1 MTLFNE
7 YQRLKTEQKI
17 AEEKRHFNVKQQQYD
32 NLQRQNNT
40 QSNRIP
46 NMKDAYAKVRESK
59 VTINRDYA
67 RLTSSSLNV

>member
-17 AEEKRHFNVKQQQYD
+17 EEEKRHFNVKQQQYD

-46 NMKDAYAKVRESK
+46 NMKDAYGKVRESK

>member
-1 MTLFNE
+1 MTILSQ
-7 YQRLKTEQKI
+7 YQRLKSEQKI

-46 NMKDAYAKVRESK
+46 NMKDALAEVRK
-59 VTINRDYA
+59 NKTTLNRDYC
-67 RLTSSSLNV
+67 RLTSNLLNV

>member
-1 MTLFNE
+1 MTIFNE

-40 QSNRIP
+40 KSSRIP
-46 NMKDAYAKVRESK
+46 NMTDALSKVRESK
-59 VTINRDYA
+59 ITLNRDYA
-67 RLTSSSLNV
+67 RLTSSLLNV

>member
-1 MTLFNE
+1 MTILSQ
-7 YQRLKTEQKI
+7 YQRLKTEQRI
-17 AEEKRHFNVKQQQYD
+17 AEEKKLFNVKQQQYD

-40 QSNRIP
+40 KSSRIP
-46 NMKDAYAKVRESK
+46 NMKDAYGKVRESK